1 MVFIHL
7 KYKAEKAISQ
17 ISKLQTSNK
26 SVSIEATKHRQLL
39 YSVASCSCGIYVSHA
54 FGIMK
59 SCKHLLALCTAH
71 IWLI

>member
-7 KYKAEKAISQ
+7 KYKAEKAI
-17 ISKLQTSNK
+17 SNK